1 MNFAL
6 KVAWRY
12 LKASKFQTTL
22 LVLGGSLGVMVFLV
36 LAMLVQGL
44 SNYLI
49 DSVTESIPHIT
60 ILPRESYSTVFYPA
74 DEGTVLQSAVP
85 ISSNVRPKIQNIE
98 YLLSLARAQPEVK
111 AALPRVSGSVFVVRG
126 QNRTSLQ
133 VEGVDPEEVNLLY
146 PIEKNMKE
154 GSSDLSRGGLIIGD
168 ELAKELDL
176 RLGNLVL
183 LQTDRGA
190 KRTIRIDG
198 IIDNETLDLEVNLV
212 SLTIARSLFDMRS
225 GADNLALKLHDPNDS
240 TKVASRLRDVMPF
253 KVKTWQQDS
262 QELGQ
267 IIAGQK
273 LQTTIIQA
281 LMMTSVLIG
290 ISSALL
296 LTTYRRRSEIGV
308 MRSFGMTQKFV
319 ASIFVFQGALLG
331 LMSSLVGCAQ
341 AWLILTSLAH
351 LGGDGGDF
359 FLPISHNGHTYA
371 LSVVFTV
378 FGAMLA
384 AVVPARSAARV
395 DPVEVLGN

>member
-12 LKASKFQTTL
+12 LYASKFQTIL

-36 LAMLVQGL
+36 LSMLVQGL
-44 SNYLI
+44 SSYLI
-49 DSVTESIPHIT
+49 DSVTESIPHVT
-60 ILPRESYSTVFYPA
+60 ILPRESYSSVFYPA
-74 DEGTVLQSAVP
+74 DKDAALQSAIP
-85 ISSNVRPKIQNIE
+85 ISSNVRPKLQNIE
-98 YLLSLARAQPEVK
+98 YLLRLASAQPEVK
-111 AALPRVSGSVFVVRG
+111 AALPRISGSVFVVRG
-126 QNRTSLQ
+126 QNRSALQ
-133 VEGVDPEEVNLLY
+133 LEGVDPEEVNLLY
-146 PIEKNMKE
+146 PIENNMKE
-154 GSSDLSRGGLIIGD
+154 GSSDLSRGGLIIGE
-168 ELAKELDL
+168 ELAKALDL

-183 LQTDRGA
+183 LETDRGA

-198 IIDNETLDLEVNLV
+198 IIDNQKLDLELSLV
-212 SLTIARSLFDMRS
+212 SISIARSLFNMRS
-225 GADNLALKLHDPNDS
+225 GADDLALKLHDPNDS
-240 TKVASRLRDVMPF
+240 TKVAARLKDVMPF

-267 IIAGQK
+267 IIAGQR

-331 LMSSLVGCAQ
+331 LMSSIVGCAQ

-351 LGGDGGDF
+351 FGGDGGDF
-359 FLPISHNGHTYA
+359 FLPISHNLNTYA
-371 LSVVFTV
+371 LSVVFSV
-378 FGAMLA
+378 FGAMVA
-384 AVVPARSAARV
+384 ALVPARAAARV